1 MLSNLRPQLVLAA
14 VAGLAFFLNLGGT
27 HLWDVDEA
35 IFSQAGKEMYQ
46 RGDAVTP
53 YFNGQVFPDKPGMM
67 YWAMMLGFELFGTN
81 EFAARFFS
89 AVFGVG
95 SVLITYRIGRLI
107 FSPSAAFW
115 AGMILATSL
124 NFTVIARA
132 ATPDSYLTF
141 FSALAM
147 LAFVAG
153 TAKARPMSGEAN
165 ERNIPWA
172 GQTRF
177 EPGWLSWCGVYAV
190 MGLGVLT
197 KGPIGVV
204 LPTASIGL
212 FLLVMRAKDPAAAR
226 EPGLRG
232 AVAAS
237 GGWLVRVFNPL
248 HVMKTIWSMRPLTA
262 IAMVLLVAGPWYTM
276 VGLATDGEWLVGF
289 FGVHNFGRFA
299 NAMDDHSGP
308 IFYYLVAIAV
318 GFFPWSV
325 WASPTILQLR
335 RHFAARHPWR
345 PGYVL
350 VLSWAAVW
358 VGFFSIASTKLPSYI
373 IPAYPAL
380 ALLTGSFVASWIREP
395 AALPRLFYGLAW
407 SVVLLVGVGLL
418 VGLPIAAHYLLDGQW
433 YLGLVGLVPIVAGVG
448 GWIACWRG
456 QPALACG
463 TMAAAGLAMWVT
475 VFGML
480 APVVDEYQD
489 GPAFAAT
496 IATQGTGDDAVVRS
510 FHHFRPSYVYY
521 TNTVVEKIDAPEQVQ
536 LFFNSHPGRAFV
548 ITNEVQFEKLR
559 GVLPADVAVLQRKR
573 QVGQDEDVLLL
584 GRTTVQAAQRTDT
597 PPVR

>member
-14 VAGLAFFLNLGGT
+14 VASLAFFVNLGGT

-35 IFSQAGKEMYQ
+35 IFSQAAKEMYE

-53 YFNGQVFPDKPGMM
+53 YFNEQVFPDKPGMM
-67 YWAMMLGFELFGTN
+67 YWAMMLGFEMFGTN
-81 EFAARFFS
+81 ELAARFFS

-95 SVLITYRIGRLI
+95 SVLVTYRIGRLI

-115 AGMILATSL
+115 AGIVLATCL
-124 NFTVIARA
+124 NFTIIARA

-147 LAFVAG
+147 LAFVVG
-153 TAKARPMSGEAN
+153 TAKSHPIAGKAS
-165 ERNIPWA
+165 ERNAPWA

-177 EPGWLSWCGVYAV
+177 EPSWLSWCGVYAV

-212 FLLVMRAKDPAAAR
+212 FLLVVRAKEATATG
-226 EPGLRG
+226 ESGVRG
-232 AVAAS
+232 ALVAT
-237 GGWLVRVFNPL
+237 GNWLWRVFNPL
-248 HVMKTIWSMRPLTA
+248 HVLKTIWSMRPLTA
-262 IAMVLLVAGPWYTM
+262 VAMVLLVAGPWYTM
-276 VGLATDGEWLVGF
+276 VGMATDGEWLVGF

-308 IFYYLVAIAV
+308 IFYYLIAIAV

-325 WASPTILQLR
+325 WASPTFLQVR
-335 RHFAARHPWR
+335 RHFAERHHWR

-350 VLSWAAVW
+350 VLSWMAVW

-373 IPAYPAL
+373 IPAYPAI
-380 ALLTGSFVASWIREP
+380 ALLTGAFVASWIREP
-395 AALPRLFYGLAW
+395 AALPRLLYGLAW

-418 VGLPIAAHYLLDGQW
+418 VGLPIAAHYLLDGEW
-433 YLGLVGLVPIVAGVG
+433 YLGLVGVIPLVAGAA
-448 GWIACWRG
+448 GWLASSRG
-456 QPALACG
+456 QTAKACG
-463 TMAAAGLAMWVT
+463 MMAAAGLAMWVVT
-475 VFGML
+475 FGFL
-480 APVVDEYQD
+480 APIVDKYQD

-496 IATQGTGDDAVVRS
+496 IAASGPADRATVRC

-521 TNTVVEKIDAPEQVQ
+521 TDTVVEKLNSPQDVGA
-536 LFFNSHPGRAFV
+536 LFASQTAAAFV
-548 ITNEVQFEKLR
+548 ITNEGQFEKLR
-559 GVLPADVAVLQRKR
+559 GVLPADVAVLERKR
-573 QVGQDEDVLLL
+573 QIGQDEDVLLL
-584 GRTTVQAAQRTDT
+584 GRTTAQAAQRGDQSA
-597 PPVR
+597 VR